1 MLRFAVLFLLLIN
14 GLYYAWSQGLLR
26 AYGFSPTEQ
35 REPQRLAQQVR
46 PEAWRL
52 LGPEELR
59 RVESAAR
66 VPSKPAECLVTG
78 LFDDERSAALR
89 TTLERTLPAGSW
101 TLEASSEPGRWIVYL
116 GKFPNAEAARKKR
129 TELASFNLKFEPLG
143 DPKLEPGLSLGGFDT
158 ASAANAELADLVK
171 RGVRTAKV
179 VQLREAVQGS
189 ALRLASVDESLRARL
204 DELRPAL
211 GDKPL
216 RPCP

>member
-1 MLRFAVLFLLLIN
+1 MLRFAVLLLLLIN

-52 LGPEELR
+52 LAPEELR
-59 RVESAAR
+59 RSESVAR
-66 VPSKPAECLVTG
+66 VPSKPAECLVAG

-89 TTLERTLPAGSW
+89 TALERTLPVGSW
-101 TLEASSEPGRWIVYL
+101 TLERSSEPGRWIVYM
-116 GKFPNAEAARKKR
+116 GKFSSAEAASKKR
-129 TELASFNLKFEPLG
+129 TELASLNLKPEPIG
-143 DPKLEPGLSLGGFDT
+143 DPKLEPGLSLGVYDV
-158 ASAANAELADLVK
+158 ASDANAALSELVK

-189 ALRLASVDESLRARL
+189 ALRLASVDDALRARL
-204 DELRPAL
+204 DEIRPAL

>member
-1 MLRFAVLFLLLIN
+1 MLRFAVLLLLLIN

-52 LGPEELR
+52 LAPEELR
-59 RVESAAR
+59 RSESVAR
-66 VPSKPAECLVTG
+66 VPSKPPECLVAG

-89 TTLERTLPAGSW
+89 TALERTLPVGSW
-101 TLEASSEPGRWIVYL
+101 TLERSSEPGRWIVYM
-116 GKFPNAEAARKKR
+116 GKFSSAEAASKKR
-129 TELASFNLKFEPLG
+129 TELASLNLKPEPIG
-143 DPKLEPGLSLGGFDT
+143 DPKLEPGLSLGGYDV
-158 ASAANAELADLVK
+158 ASDANAALSELVK

-189 ALRLASVDESLRARL
+189 ALRLASVDDALRARL
-204 DELRPAL
+204 DEIRPAL

>member
-1 MLRFAVLFLLLIN
+1 MLRFAVLLLLLIN

-52 LGPEELR
+52 LAPEELR
-59 RVESAAR
+59 RSESVAR
-66 VPSKPAECLVTG
+66 VPSKPAECLVAG
-78 LFDDERSAALR
+78 LFDGERSAALR
-89 TTLERTLPAGSW
+89 TALERTLPVGSW
-101 TLEASSEPGRWIVYL
+101 TLERSSEPGRWIVYM
-116 GKFPNAEAARKKR
+116 GKFSSAEAASKKR
-129 TELASFNLKFEPLG
+129 TELASLNLKPEPIG
-143 DPKLEPGLSLGGFDT
+143 DPKLEPGLSLGGYDV
-158 ASAANAELADLVK
+158 ASDANAALSELVK

-189 ALRLASVDESLRARL
+189 ALRLASVDDGLRARL
-204 DELRPAL
+204 DEIRPAL
-211 GDKPL
+211 GDMPL